1 MSSHNVGSRASK
13 PYVSLMEGR
22 SIYEPEHQLYRE
34 QVRRFFA
41 AELMP
46 HIDQWE
52 EEGMIPR
59 ELYRKAGSAGLLCP
73 CTPEAYGGP
82 GADFRYMCVVDEEL
96 GYTGQSS
103 FTIQTH
109 TDIISAYLEALGTEE
124 QKKHWLP
131 RMVRGETIGA
141 IALTEPHAG
150 SDLKAMR
157 TSARLDG
164 DEYVISGSKTFI
176 TNGINADLIIVACK
190 TAPELGSKGVSLI
203 LVEGDRAGFRRGRR
217 LKKMGM
223 KASDTAELFFDD
235 VRVPVSNLLGEENR
249 GFAQVM
255 HEIPRE
261 RLSIATIATAS
272 AQKAFDITVAYV
284 KERQI
289 FGKPLMDF
297 QNTQF
302 KLAELKTQLTAAW
315 ALIDQSI
322 TRQMAGTL
330 TTDEA
335 ACAKLFTTELQC
347 RMVDDCL
354 QMHGGWG
361 YMSEMPI
368 SRMYVDAR
376 VRRIAGGS
384 SEVMKML
391 IARTL

>member
-1 MSSHNVGSRASK
+1 VSERKPRAA
-13 PYVSLMEGR
+13 PTPMMEGR
-22 SIYEPEHQLYRE
+22 RIYEPEHELYRL

-41 AELMP
+41 EESMP
-46 HIDQWE
+46 NIAQWE
-52 EEGMIPR
+52 ADGIVPKAMW
-59 ELYRKAGSAGLLCP
+59 RKAGEAGLLCP
-73 CTPEAYGGP
+73 TTPAEYGGA
-82 GADFRYMCVVDEEL
+82 GADFRYLCVLDEEL
-96 GYTGQSS
+96 GYTGQAS

-109 TDIISAYLEALGTEE
+109 TDIIAAYLEALGTEE
-124 QKKHWLP
+124 QKRHWLP
-131 RMVRGETIGA
+131 KMVQGIAIGA

-157 TSARLDG
+157 TTARRDG
-164 DEYVISGSKTFI
+164 DDYVISGAKTFI
-176 TNGINADLIIVACK
+176 TNGINADLVIVACK
-190 TAPELGSKGVSLI
+190 TAPELGAKGVSLI
-203 LVEGDRAGFRRGRR
+203 LVEGDRPGFRRGKR
-217 LKKMGM
+217 LAKMGM

-235 VRVPVSNLLGEENR
+235 VRVPVTNLLGEENR

-261 RLSIATIATAS
+261 RLSIATIATAA

-284 KERQI
+284 KERQL
-289 FGKPLMDF
+289 FGKALMDF

-302 KLAELKTQLTAAW
+302 KLAELKTQLLVAW
-315 ALIDQSI
+315 AFLDQCI
-322 TRQMAGTL
+322 AKQMEGKL
-330 TTDEA
+330 STDEA
-335 ACAKLFTTELQC
+335 ACAKLFSTELQC

-361 YMSEMPI
+361 YMAEMPI

>member
-1 MSSHNVGSRASK
+1 MSSRTHK

-52 EEGMIPR
+52 EEGVIPR

-124 QKKHWLP
+124 QKKCWLP

-157 TSARLDG
+157 TTARREG

-190 TAPELGSKGVSLI
+190 TAPELGAKGVSLI

-235 VRVPVSNLLGEENR
+235 VRVPASNLLGEENR

-272 AQKAFDITVAYV
+272 AQKAFDITVDYV
-284 KERQI
+284 KERQL

-391 IARTL
+391 IARTLA

>member
-1 MSSHNVGSRASK
+1 MSSRAPK
-13 PYVSLMEGR
+13 PYVSLMEDRG
-22 SIYEPEHQLYRE
+22 IYEPEHQLYRE

-46 HIDQWE
+46 NIAQWE
-52 EEGMIPR
+52 EEGVIPR
-59 ELYRKAGSAGLLCP
+59 ELYQKAGSAGLLCP

-124 QKKHWLP
+124 QKKQWLP
-131 RMVRGETIGA
+131 RMVQGITIGA

-157 TSARLDG
+157 TTARREG

-190 TAPELGSKGVSLI
+190 TAPELGAKGVSLI

-217 LKKMGM
+217 LSKMGM

-235 VRVPVSNLLGEENR
+235 VRVPASNLLGEENR

-315 ALIDQSI
+315 ALVDQSI
-322 TRQMAGTL
+322 LKQMAGTL

-361 YMSEMPI
+361 YMTEMPI

>member
-1 MSSHNVGSRASK
+1 
-13 PYVSLMEGR
+13 MEGR
-22 SIYEPEHQLYRE
+22 PIYEPEHELYRQ

-41 AELMP
+41 EELMP

-52 EEGMIPR
+52 EEGVIPR

-82 GADFRYMCVVDEEL
+82 GADFKYMCVVDEEL

-109 TDIISAYLEALGTEE
+109 TDIISAYLEALGTEA

-157 TSARLDG
+157 TTARLEG
-164 DEYVISGSKTFI
+164 GEYVISGSKTFI

-190 TAPELGSKGVSLI
+190 TAPELGAKGVSLI
-203 LVEGDRAGFRRGRR
+203 LVEGDRPGFRRGRR

-223 KASDTAELFFDD
+223 KASDTAELFFDE
-235 VRVPVSNLLGEENR
+235 VRVPASNLLGEENK

-272 AQKAFDITVAYV
+272 AQKAFDITVDYV
-284 KERQI
+284 RERQL

-391 IARTL
+391 IARTLQ

>member
-1 MSSHNVGSRASK
+1 MSRPATK

-22 SIYEPEHQLYRE
+22 PIYEPEHELYRQ

-41 AELMP
+41 EELMP

-52 EEGMIPR
+52 EEGVIPR

-82 GADFRYMCVVDEEL
+82 GADFKYMCVVDEEL

-109 TDIISAYLEALGTEE
+109 TDIISAYLEALGTEA

-157 TSARLDG
+157 TTARLEG
-164 DEYVISGSKTFI
+164 GEYVISGSKTFI

-190 TAPELGSKGVSLI
+190 TAPELGAKGVSLI
-203 LVEGDRAGFRRGRR
+203 LVEGDRPGFRRGRR

-223 KASDTAELFFDD
+223 KASDTAELFFDE
-235 VRVPVSNLLGEENR
+235 VRVPASNLLGEENK

-272 AQKAFDITVAYV
+272 AQKAFDITVDYV
-284 KERQI
+284 RERQL

-391 IARTL
+391 IARTLQ

>member
-1 MSSHNVGSRASK
+1 MSKPSPK

-22 SIYEPEHQLYRE
+22 SLYEPEHELYRQ
-34 QVRRFFA
+34 QVRRFFNT
-41 AELMP
+41 ELMP
-46 HIDQWE
+46 NIARWE
-52 EEGMIPR
+52 EEGIIPR
-59 ELYRKAGSAGLLCP
+59 EMFRKAGEAGLLCP
-73 CTPEAYGGP
+73 CVPEAYGGP

-109 TDIISAYLEALGTEE
+109 TDIISAYIEALGTEE

-157 TSARLDG
+157 TSARLEG
-164 DEYVISGSKTFI
+164 NEYVISGSKTFI

-190 TAPELGSKGVSLI
+190 TAPELGAKGVSLI
-203 LVEGDRAGFRRGRR
+203 LVEGDRPGFRRGRR
-217 LKKMGM
+217 LPKMGM
-223 KASDTAELFFDD
+223 KASDTAELFFDE
-235 VRVPVSNLLGEENR
+235 VRVPASNLLGEENK

-261 RLSIATIATAS
+261 RLSIATIAMAS
-272 AQKAFDITVAYV
+272 AQKAFDTTVAYV

-302 KLAELKTQLTAAW
+302 KLAELKTQLFAGW
-315 ALIDQSI
+315 AMVDHCIR
-322 TRQMAGTL
+322 RQMEGTL

-335 ACAKLFTTELQC
+335 ACAKLFATELQC
-347 RMVDDCL
+347 RNVDECL
-354 QMHGGWG
+354 QLHGGWG

-368 SRMYVDAR
+368 SRMYVDSR